1 MKIIFVDAEN
11 IGLKELEKIE
21 ALIVD
26 KVFVFSRVEK
36 IKQTCEKLLYLCLSD
51 YPEGANQADFHIIA
65 NLSRTLASLSR
76 KELNLITFQL
86 FTNDE
91 NLISAF
97 EFQCTLLGGN
107 CEAIRTKSDVVVPI
121 AAKTAPKAVPKT
133 APKAAPKT
141 VPKAVQTA
149 EHKIYNSLKKPT
161 ELGPLQGKLGLSKQT
176 FTKAVNSLVKED
188 KIERS
193 TESKKKWVQSR

>member
-97 EFQCTLLGGN
+97 EFQCELLGGK

-121 AAKTAPKAVPKT
+121 AAKAAPKAVPK
-133 APKAAPKT
+133 AVPKT

-149 EHKIYNSLKKPT
+149 EQKIYNSLKKPT

>member
-11 IGLKELEKIE
+11 IGLKELEKID
-21 ALIVD
+21 AAIVD
-26 KVFVFSRVEK
+26 KVCVFSRVEK

-121 AAKTAPKAVPKT
+121 SAKIVPKT
-133 APKAAPKT
+133 APKT

-193 TESKKKWVQSR
+193 TASKKKWVQSR